1 MMSQKEASRNKSKL
15 FKMMGASWVLVIW
28 SVAIVIA
35 VVKRS
40 SQNAPLLENYH
51 SCDFSKK
58 HPWVLPSETSLP
70 GHSVCNFN
78 IKEKKKKCQT
88 CFYITFCLRALFID
102 KKWVISC
109 SIQRR
114 SFKSGGWQVV
124 HNVVGIIC
132 PPS

>member
-1 MMSQKEASRNKSKL
+1 
-15 FKMMGASWVLVIW
+15 MGASWVLVIW

-78 IKEKKKKCQT
+78 LKEEKEIPNL
-88 CFYITFCLRALFID
+88 FLYYILPQSTIYWWEMSHLILNSE
-102 KKWVISC
+102 V
-109 SIQRR
+109 
-114 SFKSGGWQVV
+114 
-124 HNVVGIIC
+124 
-132 PPS
+132 